1 MSKFI
6 NYDLSTLAQSSP
18 TTLGSTVDTT
28 LVLETSAAAIPGNP
42 ITATLKAYPPL
53 ATAEDIKLESI
64 TDQSTFIASSFT
76 EITPG
81 VYQASI
87 TVESGSGDLEFIAKD
102 NKGNSSNGSVVNTIS
117 PPLSANSSNLDK
129 QTLSALN
136 QTSAMADTAEP
147 TRAKSGTYQQALKKR
162 GKSEPTSR
170 STETQKGRVPG
181 AVETAV
187 AGYRSLS
194 ETLAA
199 NHKYDEFSKLRL
211 WANLTKPKSYRIK
224 RLNDYRKALDECMER
239 LAIVMQNYDIVEVG
253 SAAKDHTNAENS
265 NALSFRFNAGT
276 FFDVY
281 APASVFN
288 TEYLIQYSSRATF
301 RQTALDQ
308 LSSFYTWHR
317 AQNNMVHQAR
327 DYFNYST
334 QHSFLGGNINTTVYR
349 DKKERYEYLVTQIG
363 QVQGGAKTEGK
374 LRTASKKTAEF
385 NGQTAQLPDMGGSGA
400 SGGGGFSVDGVSGTA
415 SDTTLPTGSSAA
427 DAAGAQKGSAAGPAE
442 DVEKEKIS
450 NWDISVKNDY
460 NLKSV
465 VGGIIQ
471 KAKDLFYQQAKAI
484 VLRAAESFY
493 VDSEKHVCIES
504 GGDLYLKAKGT
515 LYINAGDMVIRT
527 VNGNIRRLVG
537 YAGIQDYIDRNGI
550 NIAKKDNG
558 DPIFDTDGNFVTQQG
573 SEFIPVRMPAPKIG
587 TITEFIRPTS
597 SIHVPS
603 PKLIEGDNSLFTDF
617 LKDVGLEQITSLGG
631 LLDTSGLTGALG
643 DGILNTFGS
652 GDIGNFIKD
661 VATSGLEQMLD
672 QGLDLIPGAGDA
684 VDVANDVA
692 DQLNAFV
699 DELIEVKTSSV
710 EVTGSDLS
718 YTVTYKL
725 PDEPGTA
732 LITYPTELLDY
743 PKTAVPKPAK
753 TGSND
758 LRNMPILPSARLEPL
773 WQNGVPFEEQ
783 TPTE

>member
-1 MSKFI
+1 MPNFP
-6 NYDLSTLAQSSP
+6 NYDLTTLTSATP
-18 TTLGSTVDTT
+18 TTLGNTVNAS
-28 LVLETSAAAIPGNP
+28 LILETSAAAIPGNP
-42 ITATLKAYPPL
+42 VTIRLKAYPPVSDAAAL
-53 ATAEDIKLESI
+53 SI
-64 TDQSTFIASSFT
+64 QTTDGSSNFVASSFT
-76 EITPG
+76 EVEPG
-81 VYQASI
+81 TYEASV
-87 TVESGSGDLEFIAKD
+87 TVSSESNRIEFVVQD
-102 NKGNSSNGSVVNTIS
+102 NQGNVSNGSVVTPLS
-117 PPLSANSSNLDK
+117 PPSFSSSANFDTETLD
-129 QTLSALN
+129 ALN
-136 QTSAMADTAEP
+136 QTSAMADTAET
-147 TRAKSGTYQQALKKR
+147 TRAKAGTYEQALKKR

-194 ETLAA
+194 EALAA

-211 WANLTKPKSYRIK
+211 WANLSKPKSYRIK

-239 LAIVMQNYDIVEVG
+239 LAIIMGNYDIVEVG

-281 APASVFN
+281 SPATVFN

-334 QHSFLGGNINTTVYR
+334 QHSFLGGNINTTIYR
-349 DKKERYEYLVTQIG
+349 DKKERYEYVVTQIG
-363 QVQGGAKTEGK
+363 QVSGGEKVEGK
-374 LRTASKKTAEF
+374 LRTASKQTAEF
-385 NGQTAQLPDMGGSGA
+385 NGQTAQLPDFGSGSTA
-400 SGGGGFSVDGVSGTA
+400 GGFSVDGAVGTA
-415 SDTTLPTGSSAA
+415 SDTTLPTASTDSTSESTELKG
-427 DAAGAQKGSAAGPAE
+427 AGTETETVAP
-442 DVEKEKIS
+442 EKIS
-450 NWDISVKNDY
+450 NWDISVKNDF

-465 VGGIIQ
+465 VGGIVQ
-471 KAKDLFYQQAKAI
+471 KAKDLFFQQAKAI
-484 VLRAAESFY
+484 VMKAAESFY
-493 VDSEKHVCIES
+493 AQSDKHVCIES

-515 LYINAGDMVIRT
+515 LYINAGDLVIRT

-537 YAGIQDYIDRNGI
+537 YAGIEDYIDRNGI
-550 NIAKKDNG
+550 NIAKQDNG
-558 DPIFDTDGNFVTQQG
+558 DPVFDVDGNFVTQVG
-573 SEFIPVRMPAPKIG
+573 TEFIPVKMPTPKVG
-587 TITEFIRPTS
+587 TITEFLRPTPV
-597 SIHVPS
+597 IYVPS
-603 PKLIEGDNSLFTDF
+603 PKLVEGDSSLFTDF
-617 LKDVGLEQITSLGG
+617 LKDVGLDQITSLTD
-631 LLDTSGLTGALG
+631 LFDASGLTDAVGS
-643 DGILNTFGS
+643 GILDTFGS

-661 VATSGLEQMLD
+661 VATSGLEQMMD
-672 QGLDLIPGAGDA
+672 AGMDLIPGASDA

-699 DELIEVKTSSV
+699 DDLIEVKVSSV
-710 EVTGSDLS
+710 EVVGPDLS
-718 YTVTYKL
+718 YIVTYKL
-725 PDEPGTA
+725 PEDPATA
-732 LITYPTELLDY
+732 VITYPTELLDY

-773 WQNGVPFEEQ
+773 WQNGIPFELD
-783 TPTE
+783 TATDS